1 MCRSYHCF
9 NIISKN
15 NANNIYFIFIG
26 NHWQIASL
34 VTQKSLFTVTHALF
48 FIHFQFYCFLQ
59 MDIFFLRHMIHT
71 LTNLV
76 QLGAISVRA
85 QQCNSTYT
93 SHYANT
99 EGVSR
104 LYWEFPRP
112 SHHSCLTYCAQ
123 DPNCEV
129 VTHDKFLDNCRFHFE
144 ADDIPCLQII
154 SAPGKSLWVIT
165 EFNHHGARHYNVL
178 YTTGEKLWPKFFE
191 KLFFPLVEY

>member
-34 VTQKSLFTVTHALF
+34 VTQKSVFTVTHALF

-99 EGVSR
+99 EGV
-104 LYWEFPRP
+104 
-112 SHHSCLTYCAQ
+112 
-123 DPNCEV
+123 
-129 VTHDKFLDNCRFHFE
+129 FL
-144 ADDIPCLQII
+144 ALLGI
-154 SAPGKSLWVIT
+154 SATRSSLMSHILRTGPELWSCHPWQIFGQLPLSFRGWRHPLPTDHFCPWKISVG
-165 EFNHHGARHYNVL
+165 HH
-178 YTTGEKLWPKFFE
+178 WI
-191 KLFFPLVEY
+191 